1 MPELDKINIEQ
12 YKDSIS
18 LMAEKEE
25 KLSHKSNAINNG
37 QQNKTINLIRLNK
50 YDGSYDKNN
59 NNGPTSNTCPVAS
72 SQTINDSHN
81 KNKKK

>member
-18 LMAEKEE
+18 LMAEKDD
-25 KLSHKSNAINNG
+25 KHSHKSNALNNG
-37 QQNKTINLIRLNK
+37 QQSKTINLIRLNK
-50 YDGSYDKNN
+50 YDGNYDKTNH
-59 NNGPTSNTCPVAS
+59 NGPTSNTGNAS
-72 SQTINDSHN
+72 SQAINDSHN